1 MRIRLTEL
9 RRVIREELIRRRRL
23 LERTSVEGEEEV
35 IAPYAGDSEAFI
47 PKKALVDLGIK
58 ITPELDYH
66 VVYGRIVGQDE
77 DGADQEY
84 WDENRD
90 EWKEITDGMANHPRS
105 RHFPDKKANPY

>member
-1 MRIRLTEL
+1 MRIRLTQL
-9 RRVIREELIRRRRL
+9 RRVIREELLRRSRL
-23 LERTSVEGEEEV
+23 VERKGSVEGEER
-35 IAPYAGDSEAFI
+35 IIRPYEGDSEAFI
-47 PKKALVDLGIK
+47 PKKALIDLGID

-90 EWKEITDGMANHPRS
+90 QWKEIKDDMRNHPRS
-105 RHFPDKKANPY
+105 RHVPDQ